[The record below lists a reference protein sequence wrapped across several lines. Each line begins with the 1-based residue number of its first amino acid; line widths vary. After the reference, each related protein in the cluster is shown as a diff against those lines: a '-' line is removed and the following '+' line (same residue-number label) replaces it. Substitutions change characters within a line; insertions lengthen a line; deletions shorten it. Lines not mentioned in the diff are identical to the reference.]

1 MLANLTVILVQPR
14 FPENIGM
21 AARACANMGCPGLRV
36 VCPERWNMTKAA
48 KLATS
53 QGQAILEA
61 MTFHP
66 DLAEALT
73 GCHAAWGASA
83 RRRGGRQPYAPPW
96 HAAAEISGQTRSG
109 ERCALVFGPED
120 RGLSN
125 SELAML
131 NGVVQIPA
139 KVGATSLNLAQAVLI
154 LLYEC
159 RKAAME
165 QPQAIAQPA
174 GATLDELALLE
185 TSLRKALT
193 SLDCLHGKESDH
205 YFGVWHRMLLKMRPS
220 RREFDLLM
228 GLCRQIGN
236 KIEPGEK

>member
-1 MLANLTVILVQPR
+1 MLANLSVILVQPR

-21 AARACANMGCPGLRV
+21 AARACANMGCPEMRV
-36 VCPERWNMTKAA
+36 VCPERWSMAKAA

-53 QGQAILEA
+53 QGQPILEA

-66 DLAEALT
+66 DLEDALI

-83 RRRGGRQPYAPPW
+83 RRRGGRQPYTTPW
-96 HAAAEISGQTRSG
+96 QAAEKIIRQTGSG
-109 ERCALVFGPED
+109 EHRALVFGPED

-125 SELAML
+125 SELALL
-131 NGVVQIPA
+131 NGVIHIPA
-139 KVGATSLNLAQAVLI
+139 NPGASSLNLAQAVLI

-159 RKAAME
+159 RKAEAR
-165 QPQAIAQPA
+165 PQEAPAQPA

-185 TSLRKALT
+185 SALRKALT
-193 SLDCLHGKESDH
+193 SLDCLHGKGSGH
-205 YFGVWHRMLLKMRPS
+205 YFAAWHNMLLKMRPT

-236 KIEPGEK
+236 KTGSGLN